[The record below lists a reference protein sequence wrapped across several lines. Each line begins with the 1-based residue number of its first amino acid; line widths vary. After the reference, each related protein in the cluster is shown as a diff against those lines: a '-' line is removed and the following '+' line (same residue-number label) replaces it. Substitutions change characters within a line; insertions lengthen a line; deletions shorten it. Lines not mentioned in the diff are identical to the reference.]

1 MAAPLARPQ
10 AAILLIGNE
19 LLSGKIRDENGWYLT
34 QVCRRRGI
42 AVREIAVVP
51 DELDAIGDALVRLLH
66 AVPLVFTSGGVGPTH
81 DDLTMEAIAR
91 ATGRAIV
98 RDPQMEAILRK
109 HYAERSTEMALR
121 MADVPEGTQ
130 LRALPGWPVMR
141 LDLAAGE
148 ALAPTGPRRALA
160 ERPALPHD
168 GRVYILPGIP
178 ALLRAKVETLET
190 LADELPEAREWA
202 LVALHT
208 RLEESRLAVPLDL
221 VVAEFADVEIGSYP
235 RWDAD
240 EHGRLRVRV
249 KVTFEAGSEARARAA
264 CDALAARLD
273 PDDLLDPKQE
283 PKQEP

>member
-1 MAAPLARPQ
+1 MPAMADASPARPQ

-42 AVREIAVVP
+42 AVREISVVP
-51 DELDAIGDALVRLLH
+51 DELDAIGDTLMRLLGM
-66 AVPLVFTSGGVGPTH
+66 VPLVFTSGGVGPTH
-81 DDLTMEAIAR
+81 DDLTMEAIAL
-91 ATGRAIV
+91 ATGRPIV
-98 RDPQMEAILRK
+98 RDAQMESILRQ

-121 MADVPEGTQ
+121 MADVPEGTK

-148 ALAPTGPRRALA
+148 RHR

-168 GRVYILPGIP
+168 ARIYILPGIP
-178 ALLRAKVETLET
+178 ALLRAKVDTLET
-190 LADELPEAREWA
+190 LADELPVVHDWA

-208 RLEESRLAVPLDL
+208 RLEESRLAEPLDA

-240 EHGRLRVRV
+240 GEGRLRVRV
-249 KVTFEAGSEARARAA
+249 KVTFEAGSEARATEAR
-264 CDALAARLD
+264 DALAARLD
-273 PDDLLDPKQE
+273 PADLLPE
-283 PKQEP
+283 